1 MKNEAKIK
9 KNDFEQSNEIQTD
22 RRGMKI
28 SFLRRKRV
36 GIKMLEK
43 LSLMGA
49 KVATFNDS
57 SSVLRYLF
65 DTIY

>member
-1 MKNEAKIK
+1 MRNEAKIK

-28 SFLRRKRV
+28 SFLRRKRA

-43 LSLMGA
+43 LALLGA
-49 KVATFNDS
+49 KVATFNDRS
-57 SSVLRYLF
+57 NVLGYLF

>member
-1 MKNEAKIK
+1 MKNEQKIK
-9 KNDFEQSNEIQTD
+9 KEEFKQSNEIQKD

-28 SFLRRKRV
+28 SFLRRKRA

-43 LSLMGA
+43 PALLAA

-57 SSVLRYLF
+57 SNVSGYIF
-65 DTIY
+65 DTFS